1 VARQR
6 GPFFAAL
13 VVSTSALVLSGC
25 SWIFVTPP
33 PADAGRGER
42 VECTTS
48 PAAPVVDTLLA
59 ASNVAGALYIAGTVG
74 NKATPTQN
82 ALVTTGLVWAIVYT
96 TAAVHGYRATAA
108 CRELVDGD

>member
-1 VARQR
+1 MV
-6 GPFFAAL
+6 
-13 VVSTSALVLSGC
+13 
-25 SWIFVTPP
+25 
-33 PADAGRGER
+33 
-42 VECTTS
+42 CTTS

-96 TAAVHGYRATAA
+96 AAAIHGYRTTAA
-108 CRELVDGD
+108 CRELVDQE